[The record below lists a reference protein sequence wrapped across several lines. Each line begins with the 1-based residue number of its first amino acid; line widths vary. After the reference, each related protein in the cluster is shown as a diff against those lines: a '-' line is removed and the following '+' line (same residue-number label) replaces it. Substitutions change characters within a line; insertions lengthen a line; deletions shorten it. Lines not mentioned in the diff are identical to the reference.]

1 MVGRR
6 EPLIISQLGMNASRA
21 CRLALLV
28 MCIAGPRALADAHAI
43 AGAGEAS
50 AAYELRQH
58 AIAATV
64 LQDDLLALCESAS
77 GAEQFEL
84 YSIYNR
90 AIGTW
95 LQVDFLRDLLDIAM
109 TPSSPSDEQAI
120 GAALRDQ
127 AAFALW
133 EVDQSIAYLEAAGA
147 VAQSLPWSQQ
157 AAVLHSLLSQV
168 REVVERLTAER

>member
-1 MVGRR
+1 
-6 EPLIISQLGMNASRA
+6 MNAPRA
-21 CRLALLV
+21 CRLGLLV
-28 MCIAGPRALADAHAI
+28 MFI
-43 AGAGEAS
+43 AGAGTLSDAQAIEGAGEAT

-64 LQDDLLALCESAS
+64 LQDDLLDQCESAS

-90 AIGTW
+90 AMGTW
-95 LQVDFLRDLLDIAM
+95 LQVDFLRDLLDVTMSA
-109 TPSSPSDEQAI
+109 SSRSDEEAM

-133 EVDQSIAYLEAAGA
+133 ELDQSIAYFESDST
-147 VAQSLPWSQQ
+147 VARSPQSLQR
-157 AAVLHSLLSQV
+157 AAVVHLLLWQV
-168 REVVERLTAER
+168 RPVVERLAVER

>member
-1 MVGRR
+1 
-6 EPLIISQLGMNASRA
+6 MNAPRA
-21 CRLALLV
+21 CRLGLLV
-28 MCIAGPRALADAHAI
+28 MLVAGAGALSDAHAI
-43 AGAGEAS
+43 EGAGEAT

-64 LQDDLLALCESAS
+64 LQDDLLDLCESAS

-90 AIGTW
+90 AMGTW
-95 LQVDFLRDLLDIAM
+95 LQVDFLRDLLDVMMAA
-109 TPSSPSDEQAI
+109 SSRSGEDAI

-133 EVDQSIAYLEAAGA
+133 ELDQSIAYLEADSA
-147 VAQSLPWSQQ
+147 VARSPQSSQR
-157 AAVLHSLLSQV
+157 AAVVHSLLWQV
-168 REVVERLTAER
+168 RPIVERLAVE

>member
-1 MVGRR
+1 
-6 EPLIISQLGMNASRA
+6 MNAPRA
-21 CRLALLV
+21 CRLGLLV
-28 MCIAGPRALADAHAI
+28 MFVAGAGALSDARAI
-43 AGAGEAS
+43 EGAGEAT

-64 LQDDLLALCESAS
+64 LQDDLLDLCESAP

-90 AIGTW
+90 AMGTW
-95 LQVDFLRDLLDIAM
+95 LQVDFLRDLLDVTTSA
-109 TPSSPSDEQAI
+109 SSRFDEEAI

-133 EVDQSIAYLEAAGA
+133 ELDQSIAYLEADSA
-147 VAQSLPWSQQ
+147 VARSPQSSQRA
-157 AAVLHSLLSQV
+157 AAVLSLLWQV
-168 REVVERLTAER
+168 RPIVERLTVER